1 MSSFLTEGGPAVKL
15 EVGETFEGTVLSI
28 SELDDRKPDGTTVT
42 WDDGTPKKVWVFN
55 LENSDGETV
64 SLWVRGNL
72 VKTIRVAAREAKV
85 ATSSA
90 PPSRAQ
96 HRGRPAHQEGVQPA
110 EAIPGQGHTRP
121 RRQPRRSQADEE
133 DPFGAM

>member
-28 SELDDRKPDGTTVT
+28 SELDDRKPDGETVT
-42 WDDGTPKKVWVFN
+42 WNDGTPKKVWVFN

-85 ATSSA
+85 ADLVGAGLKVQRIEDGEPTKKGYN
-90 PPSRAQ
+90 PPKLYRAK
-96 HRGRPAHQEGVQPA
+96 
-110 EAIPGQGHTRP
+110 ITPGKP
-121 RRQPRRSQADEE
+121 KAAVNSFVQADEE
-133 DPFGAM
+133 DPF